1 MRTSVKSFT
10 VFITCL
16 SHFVHTCMYT
26 YMHLHMSYICVFVYG
41 CVNIF
46 VIFLLQ
52 TKPRCTKYGSIYP
65 FLVFPKTLGID
76 VFSTHFVCGSTYR
89 TCFLLILVFC
99 VLGFMFAHI
108 LEYVIDI
115 IVIPSYVIQS

>member
-1 MRTSVKSFT
+1 MHVY
-10 VFITCL
+10 IYAL
-16 SHFVHTCMYT
+16 T
-26 YMHLHMSYICVFVYG
+26 YVIYMGVFVYG

-52 TKPRCTKYGSIYP
+52 TKPQCTKYGSIYP